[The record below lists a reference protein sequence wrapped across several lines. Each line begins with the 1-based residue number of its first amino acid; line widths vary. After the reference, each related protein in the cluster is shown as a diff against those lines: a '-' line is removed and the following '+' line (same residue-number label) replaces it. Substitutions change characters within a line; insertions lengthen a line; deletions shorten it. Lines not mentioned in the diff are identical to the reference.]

1 MNSNAL
7 VNRLEVVV
15 YSTLTSAIS
24 GMNKIRG
31 KVDQSQAIREWP
43 DFSDETINAG
53 DNATLKP
60 EGRLISLEA
69 IKTIVIALTLWL
81 ILGFG
86 AGFLLGMIKPW

>member
-24 GMNKIRG
+24 RMNKLRG
-31 KVDQSQAIREWP
+31 KADQSQAIPECP
-43 DFSDETINAG
+43 EFNDETVNVG
-53 DNATLKP
+53 EDATLKP
-60 EGRLISLEA
+60 EGRSISLEA